1 MTASSNLR
9 VPDPMN
15 VANAKPI
22 LALPFF
28 LLAANLANA
37 ADLKPYTAS
46 YELVRNG
53 DTIGNAVFTLKQTP
67 AGWDYQSTS
76 KGTHGTASLLG
87 ANVDEGTR
95 VSVDAGRIELR
106 DYHYRLSSLVKAKN
120 ETLVADSATHRIAY
134 HDNKRDNDYPMQ
146 PGVVD
151 KLSLTLA
158 IAQDLANGKR
168 GILNYPVAG
177 RDRIDEQRFNV
188 GKEESLTVPAGPQR
202 AIVVSRLLDG
212 AKQKSTTYW
221 FGLDNGFVPVR
232 IVFAD
237 DSKDETDELRL
248 VSLRR

>member
-1 MTASSNLR
+1 
-9 VPDPMN
+9 MN
-15 VANAKPI
+15 FARAKPI
-22 LALPFF
+22 LALPLL

-53 DTIGNAVFTLKQTP
+53 STIGDAVFTLKQT
-67 AGWDYQSTS
+67 AGGWNYASTS
-76 KGTHGTASLLG
+76 KGTHGAAALAA

-95 VSVDAGRIELR
+95 VAVDAGRIELR
-106 DYHYRLSSLVKAKN
+106 DYHYRLSSLFKDKHQ
-120 ETLVADSATHRIAY
+120 TIVANPTTHRIAY
-134 HDNKRDNDYPMQ
+134 HDDKRDNDYPMQ

-168 GILNYPVAG
+168 GVLNYLVAG
-177 RDRIDEQRFNV
+177 RDQVDEQHYKV
-188 GKEESLTVPAGPQR
+188 GNEEGLTLPAGPQR
-202 AIVVSRLLDG
+202 AIAVTRLLDG
-212 AKQKSTTYW
+212 AKRKSTTYW

-232 IVFAD
+232 IVFSD

>member
-1 MTASSNLR
+1 
-9 VPDPMN
+9 
-15 VANAKPI
+15 
-22 LALPFF
+22 
-28 LLAANLANA
+28 
-37 ADLKPYTAS
+37 
-46 YELVRNG
+46 VRNG
-53 DTIGNAVFTLKQTP
+53 SSIGNAVFVLKQT
-67 AGWDYQSTS
+67 AGGWDYQSTS
-76 KGTHGTASLLG
+76 KGTHGAAALAA

-95 VSVDAGRIELR
+95 VAVDAGRIELR
-106 DYHYRLSSLVKAKN
+106 DYHYRLSSLLKDKQV
-120 ETLVADSATHRIAY
+120 TIVADPGTHHIAY
-134 HDNKRDNDYPMQ
+134 HDNKHDNDYPMQ

-168 GILNYPVAG
+168 GVLNYPVAG
-177 RDRIDEQRFNV
+177 RDQIDQQRFNV
-188 GKEESLTVPAGPQR
+188 GKEEGLTVPAGPQR
-202 AIVVSRLLDG
+202 AIAVTRMLDG